1 MSTPPRLVLAS
12 ASPARRQVLTRAGL
26 NPEVIVSGVDESS
39 AKAESPADLA
49 GRLAELKARA
59 VVERLEVT
67 GPTVVIGCDSVLEL
81 DGVAHGKPHTAER
94 ATERWRA
101 MRGRT
106 GILHTGHHVVCHD
119 EDLHPT
125 ARTSVGSTKVT
136 FADLS
141 DAEIVAYVATGEP
154 LGVAGSFT
162 LDGFGGAFITGIEG
176 DPANV
181 LGISLPL
188 LRQMLADAGVE
199 WTSLWSGSNS
209 HR

>member
-1 MSTPPRLVLAS
+1 MNAPPRLILAS

-26 NPEVIVSGVDESS
+26 NPEVIVSGVDEGGIE
-39 AKAESPADLA
+39 AGSPAELA

-59 VVERLEVT
+59 VTERLEVT

-94 ATERWRA
+94 AAERWRA

-106 GILHTGHHVVCHD
+106 GVLHTGHHVVCHD
-119 EDLHPT
+119 DGLRPT
-125 ARTSVGSTKVT
+125 ARTAVGSTKVT
-136 FADLS
+136 FAELS
-141 DAEIVAYVATGEP
+141 DAEIADYVATGEP
-154 LGVAGSFT
+154 LEVAGSFT

-188 LRQMLADAGVE
+188 LRRMLADVGVV
-199 WTSLWSGSNS
+199 WTSLWRGSNS
-209 HR
+209 QR